1 MKEVTAV
8 YPVSRD
14 AGSLVEFVDVSE
26 DRAASIIRVDLF
38 RVAHASNMLISTDG
52 TARRHNP

>member
-1 MKEVTAV
+1 MKAVPAV

-14 AGSLVEFVDVSE
+14 AGSLVEFIDVSE
-26 DRAASIIRVDLF
+26 DRAACIIRVDVL
-38 RVAHASNMLISTDG
+38 RVAHASNMLMSTDE